1 MSLLRL
7 ILWSLIFYL
16 IFNTARNV
24 LRFLSSNKPPK
35 DLGEVKQQ
43 RQGKY
48 KIEKE
53 DVIDAHFEEI
63 DQEKSD
69 KQKENS

>member
-7 ILWSLIFYL
+7 ILWATIFYL

-24 LRFLSSNKPPK
+24 LRFLSSNKPQK
-35 DLGEVKQQ
+35 EQNEVKQNK
-43 RQGKY
+43 QGKY
-48 KIEKE
+48 KIEKD

>member
-7 ILWSLIFYL
+7 ILWATIFYL

-24 LRFLSSNKPPK
+24 LRFLSSNKSQK
-35 DLGEVKQQ
+35 DPNEVKQKK
-43 RQGKY
+43 QGKY
-48 KIEKE
+48 KIENE